1 MLGRHGRYS
10 AGKHACVSTLTP
22 LPGRAQALSFVG
34 AAVNVARLPERLLV
48 VPLAERGGKEPAARR
63 SPGLFDYWLNSH
75 QIVSALP
82 LAHAPADPGRMRG
95 DSIRACFGTAVP
107 VRDPRWLPCTAAA
120 CPDFLAAGTCALQ
133 LPATRARLTDLV
145 ASVLR

>member
-1 MLGRHGRYS
+1 MAAGVIGRHGKCS
-10 AGKHACVSTLTP
+10 AGEHACVSTLTP
-22 LPGRAQALSFVG
+22 LPRRAQALSFVG

-82 LAHAPADPGRMRG
+82 LAHAAAEHGRMRR
-95 DSIRACFGTAVP
+95 DSTRACFGTAAP
-107 VRDPRWLPCTAAA
+107 VRDPRWLPCMAAA
-120 CPDFLAAGTCALQ
+120 CPELWWLARAPCSCLPCAL
-133 LPATRARLTDLV
+133 A
-145 ASVLR
+145 